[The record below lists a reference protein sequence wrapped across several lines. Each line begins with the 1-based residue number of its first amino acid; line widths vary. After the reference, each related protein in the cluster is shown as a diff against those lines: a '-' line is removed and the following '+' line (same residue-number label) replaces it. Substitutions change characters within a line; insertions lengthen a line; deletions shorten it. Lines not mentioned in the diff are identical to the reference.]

1 MKKFVLFLLT
11 VLLLALSACNTQES
25 TLGTPNETS
34 TLTEDSVL
42 ESEVIQY
49 FDDFSVLI
57 VGGDIESACGVSG
70 HGDIELGSSSR
81 IDSDASE
88 EQTISWNGEDVTLK
102 YVETCSEYLYQ
113 ETYHIYENRE
123 KRVRI
128 RVNAF
133 NEEITFFT
141 TSSPIPVNP
150 EHPVYTEQE
159 LYDVA
164 YAFLCDKVS
173 DPENYQITDRE
184 LFVEDGLSDE
194 LMIEFSRVVDGIPTS
209 DSILIYVS
217 NGQVSFYKIQ
227 CLGYMDQIP
236 PLTAEQLSKIEN
248 AVIAKVEHLYQSIE
262 SKYEY
267 AHLDTTYKIMRMS
280 DGRMAIRCYP
290 VVEVTNSETDTSF
303 NDILDMLVYLN

>member
-1 MKKFVLFLLT
+1 MKKYVLFLLT
-11 VLLLALSACNTQES
+11 ALLLVLSACNTRES
-25 TLGTPNETS
+25 TPGTTDVTAEYVS
-34 TLTEDSVL
+34 

-49 FDDFSVLI
+49 FDDFSVLM

-70 HGDIELGSSSR
+70 HGDIELGSSSQ
-81 IDSDASE
+81 IDSAALE

-102 YVETCSEYLYQ
+102 YVETCSEYLYE

-133 NEEITFFT
+133 DGEITFFT

-164 YAFLCDKVS
+164 YAFLCEKVS
-173 DPENYQITDRE
+173 DPENYQVTERE

-194 LMIEFSRVVDGIPTS
+194 LKIVFSRMIDGIPTS
-209 DSILIYVS
+209 DSITIYAS
-217 NGQVSFYKIQ
+217 NGQIGLYKMQ
-227 CLGYMDQIP
+227 SLGKMEHVT
-236 PLTAEQLSKIEN
+236 PLSAEQFSKIDS
-248 AVIAKVEHLYQSIE
+248 AVASKVEYLYQGID
-262 SKYEY
+262 SKYEFE
-267 AHLDTTYKIMRMS
+267 HLETSYKILRMS

-290 VVEVTNSETDTSF
+290 IVEVTNSETETSF
-303 NDILDMLVYLN
+303 QDILDMLVYLN